1 MEESTLKED
10 EQMKV
15 YKQKNYHIIPFA
27 FGQSYK
33 AALDYFGTVSTKTNK
48 SAVKDWSVC
57 SITKQQLFHHIEELV
72 STEAG
77 NGTIGRCFQLNQ
89 DKNVREKYNLPK
101 SKDTII
107 NMSIKNEG
115 KYEFTISDIQLF
127 IFETHIGFLLFKVDF
142 MKTSVENGSCSMEDA
157 PLKEIIYG
165 NYNLKKFVQ
174 YNSDIFYGEKNK
186 EGSRTDLLKLDLKNM
201 VGSILE
207 GLQIKTF
214 FTHKSHPMN
223 AVVFNSIILADE
235 PNEDQIKEYLFEM
248 RRSFKDSYKP
258 ASSELEL
265 EENMEI
271 YQPFENIYWGV
282 ALEGMANLSFLVKDD
297 KANKFLVT
305 TFFGNLDGTYLLMY
319 ILELHKRYALLYYSI
334 EASALPQNID
344 EYIDVNNSEN
354 ENYKKLFQLKK
365 NITLFKLRCVF
376 NDLTNITHQIKL
388 LDTIEQNLRIKNMMQ
403 EIESEIEALTDITH
417 LLEER
422 KKQIIKAKDREA
434 KEQEEKRKT
443 KFTNRVTMLTAVVAL
458 IALSSCVDPII
469 KMGTAI
475 YYKGVKSF
483 EFWLLIIIIIMILA
497 LIAIY
502 KHYTKQEDKTKE

>member
-1 MEESTLKED
+1 MKENILKEE
-10 EQMKV
+10 EQIKV

-27 FGQSYK
+27 FKQSYE
-33 AALDYFGTVSTKTNK
+33 ATIDYFNTVSTKTSKN
-48 SAVKDWSVC
+48 AIKDWLAC

-77 NGTIGRCFQLNQ
+77 NGTIGSCFQMNQ
-89 DKNVREKYNLPK
+89 DRNVKEKYGLPK
-101 SKDTII
+101 DKDTII
-107 NMSIKNEG
+107 NMSVKNDG
-115 KYEFTISDIQLF
+115 NYEFIIKDIQIF
-127 IFETHIGFLLFKVDF
+127 IFETHIGFLVFKVDF
-142 MKTSVENGSCSMEDA
+142 MKTSMENESCSIVDA

-186 EGSRTDLLKLDLKNM
+186 EDSRTELIKLDLKNM
-201 VGSILE
+201 AGSILG

-223 AVVFNSIILADE
+223 AIVFTSIILKDKPKE
-235 PNEDQIKEYLFEM
+235 EKIKEYLYEM

-258 ASSELEL
+258 ADFELRI
-265 EENMEI
+265 EENPEI
-271 YQPFENIYWGV
+271 YQSFENIYWGV
-282 ALEGMANLSFLVKDD
+282 ALEGMVNVSFLVKDD
-297 KANKFLVT
+297 KTNKFLET
-305 TFFGNLDGTYLLMY
+305 TLFGNIDGTYLLMY
-319 ILELHKRYALLYYSI
+319 ILELHKRYALLYFSI
-334 EASALPQNID
+334 EASGLPQDID
-344 EYIDVNNSEN
+344 EYIDINNSEN

-388 LDTIEQNLRIKNMMQ
+388 LDTIEQNLRIKDMMQ
-403 EIESEIEALTDITH
+403 EIESEIEALTGITH

-422 KKQIIKAKDREA
+422 RKQIVKANE
-434 KEQEEKRKT
+434 KEINKQEEKRKT
-443 KFTNRVTMLTAVVAL
+443 MFTNRVTMLTAVVAL

-483 EFWLLIIIIIMILA
+483 EFWLLVIIIIMILA

-502 KHYTKQEDKTKE
+502 KHYTKQEDKTK